1 MDIQKAPEGRLITVS
16 NRLPFVVAHDPG
28 GEWRIEAGAGG
39 LITALDP
46 VLRNRRGLWIGWPGT
61 VEVDGGDIDRLLW
74 RATGDVGY
82 ALKQVT
88 LSAEERDKFYLG
100 FSNEIIWPL
109 FHDFQ
114 SRCNFDPSYWIT
126 YELVNRKF
134 AEVTARNSRFGDY
147 IWVHDYHL
155 INVASELRALG
166 LPNKLGFFLH
176 IPFPPLDIFLTLPW
190 RFQILR
196 ALLDYDVIGF
206 QTLRDRRNFV
216 QCVRALLKDVT
227 IQGKGQVIAAQVG
240 GRTVRAGV
248 FPIGIDFQEFSQG
261 AASSAVAEA
270 AWYFHEAFA
279 NRTIIFG
286 IDRLDYTKGIPEK
299 LSAFRH
305 TLKRYPELRE
315 RVTLVQV
322 IVPSREDIPEYSGL
336 KVEIE
341 RLVGEINGQFSRA
354 AWAPI
359 LYMYQSLSRV
369 DLLAY
374 YRASEIALITPLKDG
389 MNLVAKEYCAASLD
403 GGVLILSEFAGAA
416 AQLQRDALL
425 VNPYDVDGMAAAIQR
440 ACTMPLEE
448 RRARMRNLRRAIRE
462 RDIFWWVDSFL
473 RAGTARDLDDFTL
486 VEEVVPNWQLEA
498 S

>member
-1 MDIQKAPEGRLITVS
+1 MEINKTPEGRLITVS
-16 NRLPFVVAHDPG
+16 NRLPIVVAHEPG
-28 GEWRIEAGAGG
+28 GEWRIDAGVGG

-46 VLRNRRGLWIGWPGT
+46 VMRNRGGLWIGWPGT
-61 VEVDGGDIDRLLW
+61 VEEDGVDIDRLLW
-74 RATGDVGY
+74 RAIGDIGY
-82 ALKQVT
+82 ALKPVMLT
-88 LSAEERDKFYLG
+88 AEERDKFYMG

-155 INVASELRALG
+155 INVAGELRAMG
-166 LPNKLGFFLH
+166 LPNALGFFLH

-196 ALLDYDVIGF
+196 ALLAYDVIGF

-216 QCVRALLKDVT
+216 QCVRALLKEVT
-227 IQGKGQVIAAQVG
+227 IQGKGQVLTAQVG

-261 AASSAVAEA
+261 AASSAVAEG
-270 AWYFHEAFA
+270 AWYFHEAFV
-279 NRTIIFG
+279 NRTIIFS

-305 TLKRYPELRE
+305 TLNQHPELRE

-322 IVPSREDIPEYSGL
+322 IVPSREDIPEYSEL
-336 KVEIE
+336 KMEIE
-341 RLVGEINGQFSRA
+341 RLVGEINGQFTRA
-354 AWAPI
+354 AWVPI
-359 LYMYQSLSRV
+359 HYMYQSLSRI

-425 VNPYDVDGMAAAIQR
+425 VNPYDMDGVAAAIHR
-440 ACTMPLEE
+440 AWAMTPEE
-448 RRARMRNLRRAIRE
+448 RRMRMRNLRRTIRE
-462 RDIFWWVDSFL
+462 RDIFWWVDTFL
-473 RAGTARDLDDFTL
+473 RAGTARDLNDFTL
-486 VEEVVPNWQLEA
+486 MEEVVPAWLEA
-498 S
+498 V